1 MYYFLQDEVVF
12 LRILIKF
19 ISGNR
24 ELVVFVLLF
33 DQFVIL
39 VVDFVIVKFV
49 EKEVREGIYLIED
62 KVKIDQEN
70 LIINQFKVGGG
81 NDNFFIVV
89 VLVLDYVG
97 VLFVDFDVVV
107 FVEKEVEFLELII
120 MIEKFSEVFEIM
132 LLIIFEIKGNKQ
144 FMD

>member
-62 KVKIDQEN
+62 KLKIDQ
-70 LIINQFKVGGG
+70 
-81 NDNFFIVV
+81 
-89 VLVLDYVG
+89 
-97 VLFVDFDVVV
+97 
-107 FVEKEVEFLELII
+107 
-120 MIEKFSEVFEIM
+120 
-132 LLIIFEIKGNKQ
+132 
-144 FMD
+144 